1 MKNRK
6 IDELVFMELEEDE
19 IQACLEL
26 IEKMKEEKRLAA
38 KREKAKTKLTEAV
51 YDMVKLTDIA
61 TVRHFLMDLLRI
73 IPS

>member
-26 IEKMKEEKRLAA
+26 IDKIREEKRLAE

-51 YDMVKLTDIA
+51 YDMIELTDVA

>member
-51 YDMVKLTDIA
+51 YDMVKLTDVA